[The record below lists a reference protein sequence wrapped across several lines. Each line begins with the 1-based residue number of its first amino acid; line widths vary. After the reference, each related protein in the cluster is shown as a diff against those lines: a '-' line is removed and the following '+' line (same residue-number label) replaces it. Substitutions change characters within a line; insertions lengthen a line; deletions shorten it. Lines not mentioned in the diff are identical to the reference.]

1 MHLRKYSLIYKYL
14 GVTLTNT
21 MSWSPHINNVTNK
34 AKKLLGLI
42 YRQYSMYLP
51 ASSLLLLYLSFV
63 RPHLEYASQVWSP
76 HLLKDISL
84 LKRVQKFG
92 LKVCL
97 KNWNCNYQESLN
109 ELSLFDLKTRR
120 EYLNLCLFYS

>member
-1 MHLRKYSLIYKYL
+1 
-14 GVTLTNT
+14 
-21 MSWSPHINNVTNK
+21 
-34 AKKLLGLI
+34 
-42 YRQYSMYLP
+42 MYLP

-84 LKRVQKFG
+84 LERVQKFG

-120 EYLNLCLFYS
+120 EYLNLCLLYKIVNKISEFTDFPLQRRSLIYPIRTQNDHAFVFFHFCIII